1 MQDIDTAR
9 NTSYPSGTAAA
20 AFTTVP
26 SSPAGKS
33 ALVTGTS
40 SPAGKSAQMT
50 GRSSSAGKSVLI
62 TGCSSGIGRAT
73 AASFARNGW
82 NVIATL
88 RDVDGTAA
96 KDLAAIDGVMVTRL
110 DVQDPQ
116 SITDAINAGI
126 HRFGKIDA
134 LINNAGFGLFGLFE
148 ATSPEKIQQQFDVNV
163 FGVMAVTRAVLPHF
177 RKNKR
182 GVIVNVSSGAG
193 LFTLPMIS
201 LYCASKFAL
210 EGFSEALAYELASQ
224 NIGIKIVEP
233 HGGVSSTRFSERS
246 ASEYMPTDDSSKD
259 SSLRDGLVKDYGA
272 FVARTNEIFS
282 GLRQARMMSADDIA
296 QVIYTATTDGTAQLR
311 YAVGDDSRGI
321 MKALREL
328 PDQEYV
334 EFMRSRFS

>member
-1 MQDIDTAR
+1 MRKTDT
-9 NTSYPSGTAAA
+9 PSAD
-20 AFTTVP
+20 
-26 SSPAGKS
+26 
-33 ALVTGTS
+33 
-40 SPAGKSAQMT
+40 
-50 GRSSSAGKSVLI
+50 RSSGAVLI
-62 TGCSSGIGRAT
+62 TGCSSGIGRA
-73 AASFARNGW
+73 AATVFARNGW

-88 RDVDGTAA
+88 READGTAA
-96 KDLAAIDGVMVTRL
+96 KDLAAIDGVIVARL

-116 SITDAINAGI
+116 SITLAIESGI
-126 HRFGKIDA
+126 HRFGTIDA

-148 ATSPEKIQQQFDVNV
+148 ATPPEKIQQQFDVNV

-177 RKNKR
+177 RKNKG

-224 NIGIKIVEP
+224 NIGVKIVEP

-246 ASEYMPTDDSSKD
+246 ASEYLTDDSLKD
-259 SSLRDGLVKDYGA
+259 DLLKDYGP
-272 FVARTNEIFS
+272 FVARTNEIFN
-282 GLRQARMMSADDIA
+282 GLRQARMMSADDVA
-296 QVIYTATTDGTAQLR
+296 QVIYAATTDGTTQLR
-311 YAVGDDSRGI
+311 YPVGDDSRGI

-328 PDQEYV
+328 PDQQYV